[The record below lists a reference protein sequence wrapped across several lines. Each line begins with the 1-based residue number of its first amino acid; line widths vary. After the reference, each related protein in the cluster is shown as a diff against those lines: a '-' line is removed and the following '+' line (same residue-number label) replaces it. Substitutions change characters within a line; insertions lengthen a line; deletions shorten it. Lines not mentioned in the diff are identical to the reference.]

1 MINNDLYFTFIKISS
16 NYKNLMVCKYWYK
29 NIIKDIKKK
38 KLEFYDTQLYYAIN
52 NKHTYLFYSKFDKIL
67 LSAYDN
73 IILNIIKIVINDE
86 DIKDNFMNK
95 MIENYKQLSIIIA
108 IFYNYN
114 TNTNTSITNRN
125 DNNDNNDNNDK
136 FDNIE
141 KYIAEDYS
149 KLLSKYYNYNIIL
162 A

>member
-1 MINNDLYFTFIKISS
+1 
-16 NYKNLMVCKYWYK
+16 MVCKYWYK

-52 NKHTYLFYSKFDKIL
+52 NKHMYLSYSKFDKIL

-73 IILNIIKIVINDE
+73 IILNIIKNVINDE

-114 TNTNTSITNRN
+114 TNTNTSTNITNRN
-125 DNNDNNDNNDK
+125 DDDK

-149 KLLSKYYNYNIIL
+149 KLLSQYYNYNIIL

>member
-1 MINNDLYFTFIKISS
+1 MINNDLYFTFIKVSS
-16 NYKNLMVCKYWYK
+16 NYTNLMVCKYWYK

-52 NKHTYLFYSKFDKIL
+52 NKHMYLSYSKFDKIL

-73 IILNIIKIVINDE
+73 IILNIIKNVINDE

-114 TNTNTSITNRN
+114 TNTSTNITNRN
-125 DNNDNNDNNDK
+125 DDDK
-136 FDNIE
+136 YDNIE

-149 KLLSKYYNYNIIL
+149 KLLSQYYNYNIIL

>member
-16 NYKNLMVCKYWYK
+16 NYTNLMVCKYWYK

-52 NKHTYLFYSKFDKIL
+52 NKHMYLSYSKFDKIL

-73 IILNIIKIVINDE
+73 IILNIIKNVINDE

-114 TNTNTSITNRN
+114 TNTSTDITNRN
-125 DNNDNNDNNDK
+125 DDDK

-149 KLLSKYYNYNIIL
+149 KLLRQYYNYNIIL

>member
-1 MINNDLYFTFIKISS
+1 MINNDLYFTFIKIPS
-16 NYKNLMVCKYWYK
+16 NYTNLMVCKYWYK

-52 NKHTYLFYSKFDKIL
+52 NKHMYLSYSKFDKIL

-73 IILNIIKIVINDE
+73 IILNIIKNVINDE

-114 TNTNTSITNRN
+114 TNTNTSTNITNRN
-125 DNNDNNDNNDK
+125 DDDK

-149 KLLSKYYNYNIIL
+149 KLLSQYYNYNIIL

>member
-16 NYKNLMVCKYWYK
+16 NYTNLMVCKYWYK

-52 NKHTYLFYSKFDKIL
+52 NKHMYLSYSKFDKIL

-73 IILNIIKIVINDE
+73 IILNIIKNVINDE

-114 TNTNTSITNRN
+114 TNTSTNITNRN
-125 DNNDNNDNNDK
+125 DDDK

-149 KLLSKYYNYNIIL
+149 KLLSQYYNYNIIL

>member
-1 MINNDLYFTFIKISS
+1 MINNDLYFTFIKIPS
-16 NYKNLMVCKYWYK
+16 NYTNLMVCKYWYK

-52 NKHTYLFYSKFDKIL
+52 NKHMYLSYSKFDKIL

-73 IILNIIKIVINDE
+73 IILNIIKNVINDE
-86 DIKDNFMNK
+86 DNKDNFMNK

-114 TNTNTSITNRN
+114 TNTSTNITNRN
-125 DNNDNNDNNDK
+125 DDDK

-149 KLLSKYYNYNIIL
+149 KLLSQYYNYNIIL

>member
-1 MINNDLYFTFIKISS
+1 MNNNDLYFTFIKISS
-16 NYKNLMVCKYWYK
+16 NYTNLMVCKYWYK

-52 NKHTYLFYSKFDKIL
+52 NKHMYLSYSKFDKIL

-73 IILNIIKIVINDE
+73 IILNIIKNVINDE

-114 TNTNTSITNRN
+114 TNTSTNITNRN
-125 DNNDNNDNNDK
+125 DDDK

-149 KLLSKYYNYNIIL
+149 KLLSQYYNYNIIL

>member
-52 NKHTYLFYSKFDKIL
+52 NKHMYLSYSKFDKIL

-73 IILNIIKIVINDE
+73 IILNIIKNVINDE

-114 TNTNTSITNRN
+114 TNTNTNTNITNRN
-125 DNNDNNDNNDK
+125 ENDK
-136 FDNIE
+136 YDNIE

-149 KLLSKYYNYNIIL
+149 KLLSKYYDYNIIL

>member
-16 NYKNLMVCKYWYK
+16 NYTNLMVCKYWYK

-52 NKHTYLFYSKFDKIL
+52 NKHMYLSYSKFDKIL

-73 IILNIIKIVINDE
+73 IILNIIKNVINDE

-114 TNTNTSITNRN
+114 TNTSTNITNRN
-125 DNNDNNDNNDK
+125 DDDK
-136 FDNIE
+136 YDNIE

-149 KLLSKYYNYNIIL
+149 KLLSQYYNYNIIL

>member
-16 NYKNLMVCKYWYK
+16 NYTNLMVCKYWYK

-52 NKHTYLFYSKFDKIL
+52 NKHMYLSYSKFDKIL

-73 IILNIIKIVINDE
+73 IILNIIKNVINDE

-114 TNTNTSITNRN
+114 TNTSTDITNRN
-125 DNNDNNDNNDK
+125 DDDK

-149 KLLSKYYNYNIIL
+149 KLLSQFYNYNIIL

>member
-16 NYKNLMVCKYWYK
+16 NYTNLMVCKYWYK

-52 NKHTYLFYSKFDKIL
+52 NKHMYLSYSKFDKIL

-73 IILNIIKIVINDE
+73 IILNIIKNVINDE

-114 TNTNTSITNRN
+114 TNTNTNTSTNITNRN
-125 DNNDNNDNNDK
+125 DDDK

-149 KLLSKYYNYNIIL
+149 KLLSQYYNYNIIL

>member
-16 NYKNLMVCKYWYK
+16 NYTNLMVCKYWYK

-52 NKHTYLFYSKFDKIL
+52 NKHMYLSYSKFDKIL

-73 IILNIIKIVINDE
+73 IILNIIKNVINDE

-114 TNTNTSITNRN
+114 TNTSTNITNRN
-125 DNNDNNDNNDK
+125 DDDK

-149 KLLSKYYNYNIIL
+149 KLLSKFYNYNIIL

>member
-1 MINNDLYFTFIKISS
+1 MINNDLYFTFIKIPS
-16 NYKNLMVCKYWYK
+16 NYTNLMVCKYWYK

-52 NKHTYLFYSKFDKIL
+52 NKHMYLSYSKFDKIL

-73 IILNIIKIVINDE
+73 IILNIIKNVINDE

-114 TNTNTSITNRN
+114 TNTSTNITNRN
-125 DNNDNNDNNDK
+125 DDDK

-149 KLLSKYYNYNIIL
+149 KLLRQYYNYNIIL

>member
-16 NYKNLMVCKYWYK
+16 NYTNLMVCKYWYK

-52 NKHTYLFYSKFDKIL
+52 NKHMYLSYSKFDKIL

-73 IILNIIKIVINDE
+73 IILNIIKNVINDE

-114 TNTNTSITNRN
+114 TNTSTNITNRN
-125 DNNDNNDNNDK
+125 DDDK
-136 FDNIE
+136 YDNIE

-149 KLLSKYYNYNIIL
+149 KLLSKFYNYNIIL

>member
-1 MINNDLYFTFIKISS
+1 MINNDLYFTFIKIPS
-16 NYKNLMVCKYWYK
+16 NYTNLMVCKYWYK

-52 NKHTYLFYSKFDKIL
+52 NKHMYLSYSKFDKIL

-73 IILNIIKIVINDE
+73 IILNIIKNVINDE

-114 TNTNTSITNRN
+114 TNTSTNITNRN
-125 DNNDNNDNNDK
+125 DDDK

-149 KLLSKYYNYNIIL
+149 KLLSQFYNYNIIL

>member
-1 MINNDLYFTFIKISS
+1 MINNDLYFTFIKIAS

-38 KLEFYDTQLYYAIN
+38 KLDFYDTQLYYAIN
-52 NKHTYLFYSKFDKIL
+52 NKHIYLFYSKFDKIL

-114 TNTNTSITNRN
+114 TNTNTNTNTSITNRF
-125 DNNDNNDNNDK
+125 DNDK

-149 KLLSKYYNYNIIL
+149 KLLSQFYNYNIIL

>member
-38 KLEFYDTQLYYAIN
+38 KLDFYDIQLYNAIN
-52 NKHTYLFYSKFDKIL
+52 NKYVFLLYSAFDKIIL
-67 LSAYDN
+67 QAYDN
-73 IILNIIKIVINDE
+73 IILNIIKNVINDE
-86 DIKDNFMNK
+86 DIKDKIMDR

-114 TNTNTSITNRN
+114 TSTNTNITTIN
-125 DNNDNNDNNDK
+125 DNDK

-141 KYIAEDYS
+141 KYIAEEYS
-149 KLLSKYYNYNIIL
+149 KILSKYYNYNIIL

>member
-1 MINNDLYFTFIKISS
+1 MINNDLYFTFIKIPS
-16 NYKNLMVCKYWYK
+16 NYTNLMVCKYWYK

-52 NKHTYLFYSKFDKIL
+52 NKHMYLSYSKFDKIL

-73 IILNIIKIVINDE
+73 IILNIIKNVINDE

-114 TNTNTSITNRN
+114 TNTSTNITNRN
-125 DNNDNNDNNDK
+125 DDDK

-149 KLLSKYYNYNIIL
+149 KLLSQYYNYNIIL

>member
-1 MINNDLYFTFIKISS
+1 
-16 NYKNLMVCKYWYK
+16 MVCKYWYK

-38 KLEFYDTQLYYAIN
+38 KLDFFDTQLYYAIN
-52 NKHTYLFYSKFDKIL
+52 NKHIYLFYSKFDKIL

-73 IILNIIKIVINDE
+73 IILNIIKNVISDE

-95 MIENYKQLSIIIA
+95 MIDNYKQLSIIIA
-108 IFYNYN
+108 LFYNYN
-114 TNTNTSITNRN
+114 TSTDTDITTRN
-125 DNNDNNDNNDK
+125 DNNK

>member
-16 NYKNLMVCKYWYK
+16 NYTNLMVCKYWYK

-52 NKHTYLFYSKFDKIL
+52 NKHMYLSYSKFDKIL
-67 LSAYDN
+67 WSAYDN
-73 IILNIIKIVINDE
+73 IILNIIKNVINDE

-114 TNTNTSITNRN
+114 TNTNTNTSTNITNRN
-125 DNNDNNDNNDK
+125 DDDK

-149 KLLSKYYNYNIIL
+149 KLLSQYYNYNIIL

>member
-16 NYKNLMVCKYWYK
+16 NYTNLMVCKYWYK

-52 NKHTYLFYSKFDKIL
+52 NKHMYLSYSKFDKIL

-73 IILNIIKIVINDE
+73 IILNIIKNVINDE

-114 TNTNTSITNRN
+114 TNTNTSTNITNRN
-125 DNNDNNDNNDK
+125 DDDK

-149 KLLSKYYNYNIIL
+149 KLLSQYYNYNIIL

>member
-16 NYKNLMVCKYWYK
+16 NYTNLMVCKYWYK

-38 KLEFYDTQLYYAIN
+38 KLDFYDTQLYYAIN
-52 NKHTYLFYSKFDKIL
+52 NKHMYLSYSKFDKIL

-73 IILNIIKIVINDE
+73 IILNIIKNVINDE

-114 TNTNTSITNRN
+114 TNTNTNTSTNITNRN
-125 DNNDNNDNNDK
+125 DDDK

-149 KLLSKYYNYNIIL
+149 KLLSQYYNYNIIL

>member
-16 NYKNLMVCKYWYK
+16 NYTNLMVCKYWYK

-52 NKHTYLFYSKFDKIL
+52 NKHMYLSYSKFDKIL

-73 IILNIIKIVINDE
+73 IILNIIKNVINDE

-114 TNTNTSITNRN
+114 TNTSTDITNRN
-125 DNNDNNDNNDK
+125 DDDK

-149 KLLSKYYNYNIIL
+149 KLLSQYYNYNIIL

>member
-16 NYKNLMVCKYWYK
+16 NYTNLMVCKYWYK

-52 NKHTYLFYSKFDKIL
+52 NKHMYLSYSKFDKIL

-73 IILNIIKIVINDE
+73 IILNIIKNVINDE

-114 TNTNTSITNRN
+114 TNTNTSTNITNRN
-125 DNNDNNDNNDK
+125 DDNK

-149 KLLSKYYNYNIIL
+149 KLLSQYYNYNIIL